1 MSFLRRPLPS
11 AIAAVVLTAAIAYV
25 ADAAGQELV
34 AVPALPAFGEPVAI
48 DLRNAHWPMYLPAT
62 RYRRTGSVIEIEYEY
77 LTDGFGPGR
86 ADFGLA
92 PVQLGELPPGNYQ
105 VLGRL
110 RNIDTPSAPPIEL
123 ATHIAMVP
131 PLQWGI
137 YTLPL
142 APQAFSAAYAVVR
155 SAAYFYPALSQ
166 VSRSGNV
173 VRVDFEYRS
182 DAPASGGQQAPGM
195 STYGATRMPEL
206 APGAYVLE
214 GWGRADMEGE
224 YEKFFTREFSV
235 ASTVPVVEFFSGIL
249 DHYFIAAGADEIDLL
264 DRGGQGDWRRTG
276 QRFSAWLRQGDAP
289 AGAVPVCRFYA
300 SGPNSHFYTG
310 RSQECG
316 YLRTLEQEQRAAA
329 SALGRPFLGW
339 AYEATAF
346 WALVPQAGVCPGGL
360 IPVYRT
366 YNDRAAQ
373 MDSNH
378 RFVADATQYNAMAFS
393 WADEG
398 VQLCGAG

>member
-1 MSFLRRPLPS
+1 MPS
-11 AIAAVVLTAAIAYV
+11 AIAAVALTAAIAYA
-25 ADAAGQELV
+25 ADTAAQELTATPV
-34 AVPALPAFGEPVAI
+34 LPAYGQAIAI
-48 DLRNAHWPMYLPAT
+48 DVRNADWPMYLPAT

-77 LTDGFGPGR
+77 LTDGFGPAR

-92 PVQLGELPPGNYQ
+92 PLQLGELPPGNYQ
-105 VLGRL
+105 VLARL
-110 RNIDTPSAPPIEL
+110 RNIDTPSASPIEL
-123 ATHIAMVP
+123 ATQIAMVP
-131 PLQWGI
+131 PQQWGI
-137 YTLPL
+137 YALPQV
-142 APQAFSAAYAVVR
+142 PQAFSAAYAILR

-182 DAPASGGQQAPGM
+182 DAPASGSQQPPGM
-195 STYGATRMPEL
+195 STFGATRMPEL
-206 APGAYVLE
+206 EPGAYRLE
-214 GWGRADMEGE
+214 GWGRADMEGD

-235 ASTVPVVEFFSGIL
+235 APTVPVVEFYSGIL

-276 QRFSAWLRQGDAP
+276 QGFSAWLRQGDAP

-310 RSQECG
+310 SSQECG
-316 YLRTLEQEQRAAA
+316 YLRTLEQQQRSEA
-329 SALGRPFLGW
+329 SARGQPFLGW

-346 WALVPQAGVCPGGL
+346 WALVPQAGLCPGGSK
-360 IPVYRT
+360 PVYRT

-378 RFVADATQYNAMAFS
+378 RFVTDSTQYNAMAFS

-398 VQLCGAG
+398 VQLCAAA